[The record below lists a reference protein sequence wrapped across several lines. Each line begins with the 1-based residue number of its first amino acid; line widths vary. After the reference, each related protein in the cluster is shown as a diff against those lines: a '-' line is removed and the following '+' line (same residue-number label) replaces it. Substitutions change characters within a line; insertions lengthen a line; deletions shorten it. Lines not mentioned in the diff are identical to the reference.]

1 MKAWVLLLVNAT
13 LGGLLLTGCLPSY
26 GVSVDYGYGYPS
38 RRVTV
43 RRPLPPP
50 YYGPR
55 YRTQTLPRGI
65 YGPSYHPSY
74 NHGYGQRSGQIHG
87 QVRVQ
92 IQTQGSGHGSSYGQG
107 HGYGHSQGQGYGHGN
122 GRSGHR

>member
-13 LGGLLLTGCLPSY
+13 LGGLLLTGCLPSR
-26 GVSVDYGYGYPS
+26 GVSIDYGYGYPS

-55 YRTQTLPRGI
+55 YRTQTMPRGI
-65 YGPSYHPSY
+65 YGPSYPHGY
-74 NHGYGQRSGQIHG
+74 GYGQRSGQIHG

-92 IQTQGSGHGSSYGQG
+92 IQTQSRGYSQGHGHGPGYGHGPGPG
-107 HGYGHSQGQGYGHGN
+107 HGYGHS
-122 GRSGHR
+122 GHR